1 MKRLSY
7 GSKVAVLVLLAVVLT
22 VGMAFASG
30 QGESGGGGAA
40 EGKITV
46 ALGDIESVEVMHLLI
61 GLERLRER
69 GIDVELVSY
78 KSEDV
83 ANQAIVN
90 GEADIGIGTPYSMIQ
105 NVNAPIRIFYQLSK
119 VNFFPVVNTEYY
131 DSWEDLDG
139 EEMVVHSRTSA
150 TLALVQLM
158 AQRYGIEYGEISYI
172 PGSEV
177 RATSMLRGNIRATII
192 DSYNKNFLL
201 GEAPDRFKVLPVAD
215 VDASDEALFAN
226 LNFLE
231 ENPDVAKAFVVELLR
246 TVRELN
252 ENPQMVL
259 EYRERYN
266 LLEDLPE
273 ELEGEILPFY
283 QLAAEAG
290 MFAEDGGG
298 ARAAR
303 SDFEFYG
310 RGAGELQNPDD
321 LVVEDYWYLEP
332 IEAALAE
339 LDG

>member
-1 MKRLSY
+1 
-7 GSKVAVLVLLAVVLT
+7 
-22 VGMAFASG
+22 
-30 QGESGGGGAA
+30 
-40 EGKITV
+40 
-46 ALGDIESVEVMHLLI
+46 
-61 GLERLRER
+61 
-69 GIDVELVSY
+69 VELVSY

-83 ANQAIVN
+83 ANQAVVN

-119 VNFFPVVNTEYY
+119 VNFFPIVNTEFY

-139 EEMVVHSRTSA
+139 EEIVVHSRTSA

-158 AQRYGIEYGEISYI
+158 AQRYGIEYGKISYV

-215 VDASDEALFAN
+215 VNASDEALFAN
-226 LNFLE
+226 MNFLQ
-231 ENPDVAKAFVVELLR
+231 ENPEVVETFIVELLS
-246 TVRELN
+246 TVREIN
-252 ENPQMVL
+252 ANPQVVL
-259 EYRERYN
+259 EYREQYD
-266 LLEDLPE
+266 LLPDLPE
-273 ELEGEILPFY
+273 ELEDEILPFY
-283 QLAAEAG
+283 ELAAEAG

-310 RGAGELQNPDD
+310 KGAGELKDPDN
-321 LVVEDYWYLEP
+321 LAVEDYWYLEP
-332 IEAALAE
+332 LEGALE
-339 LDG
+339 RLDG